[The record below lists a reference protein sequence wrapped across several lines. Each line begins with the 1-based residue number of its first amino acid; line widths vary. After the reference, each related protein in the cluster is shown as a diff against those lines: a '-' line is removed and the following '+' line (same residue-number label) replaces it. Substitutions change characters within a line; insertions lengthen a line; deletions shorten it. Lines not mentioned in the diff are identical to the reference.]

1 VNWGG
6 YAATGGELDGSTSA
20 LPSALANPNTRD
32 LTWEPHRPYRL
43 AVTRGE
49 QVDGWTGWVDDLP
62 VRHLYAGGQELTGLM
77 VWSEVFARCDDPPA
91 AVRWSDLCV
100 RDELGVEHR
109 PDRLTVSY
117 QDVLD
122 GGCSNTD
129 VRMAADDRSVEQWTS
144 TERTVRAGTT
154 LPFGG

>member
-1 VNWGG
+1 MG
-6 YAATGGELDGSTSA
+6 
-20 LPSALANPNTRD
+20 
-32 LTWEPHRPYRL
+32 
-43 AVTRGE
+43 
-49 QVDGWTGWVDDLP
+49 GWTGWVDDLP
-62 VRHLYAGGQELTGLM
+62 VRHLFAGGRELTGLM

-91 AVRWSDLCV
+91 AVRWSELSV

-129 VRMAADDRSVEQWTS
+129 VRVAADGRSVEQRTS
-144 TERTVRAGTT
+144 DGPRTGTT
-154 LPFGG
+154 LRSEDDEARSGTTRRLSRRGARPRWRR